1 MFRVSVVNVVLLL
14 VALHGSSADVRRNFS
29 RAFLIRRRHLLAYIG
44 IAILF
49 LLIGVL
55 VGNLHGWHECRWF
68 YGVGTLFASH
78 NIRRLEMPPSCGAC
92 VARSGVCEG
101 NHGGILCHAHLWR
114 HFSRA
119 ADVV

>member
-1 MFRVSVVNVVLLL
+1 VCKKCVIVPVV
-14 VALHGSSADVRRNFS
+14 RNFS

-68 YGVGTLFASH
+68 YGVGTPSAPHNSESAPCEVAASCPVH
-78 NIRRLEMPPSCGAC
+78 RCRECRRYYDDMYQLT
-92 VARSGVCEG
+92 
-101 NHGGILCHAHLWR
+101 
-114 HFSRA
+114 
-119 ADVV
+119 